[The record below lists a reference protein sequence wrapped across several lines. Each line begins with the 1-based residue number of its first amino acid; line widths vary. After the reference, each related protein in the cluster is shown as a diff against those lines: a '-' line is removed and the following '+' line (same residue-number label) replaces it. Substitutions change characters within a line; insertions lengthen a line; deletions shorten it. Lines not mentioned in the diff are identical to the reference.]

1 MSAKKVF
8 DTKVLDDENSD
19 SGFLSGPI
27 SEQLSEDFDSREH
40 TEPTEPTNKS
50 DKNTI
55 SENTDLDSGLDLCL
69 SECLSNVNLGD
80 TPTAQAPIIVI
91 EPERTQDIPPLA
103 ILFQQDDDGDTQ
115 LHIAAV
121 HGCEKSVG
129 TLIRVCPETAWLD
142 VPNNYGHTPLHLAV
156 LSGHAVVTRMLVR
169 AGASLGI
176 RDRTGGTPLHIAVER
191 NNLECLQALLARV
204 PEHPPRKLATVLDQK
219 NYRGQACVHV
229 AAISGHLETLQMLLY
244 YGADINVTENLA
256 GRTALHMA
264 AQRGDVR
271 LVKHLL
277 ERCRG
282 VTRDALDYAG
292 RTPRKLAK
300 RSGAA
305 RMLANLLGDDDD
317 DSDTDDDIYDS
328 DGEVESLFEK
338 LRLTQ
343 NPINVA

>member
-40 TEPTEPTNKS
+40 TEPTEPTNKC

-121 HGCEKSVG
+121 RGCEKSVG

-156 LSGHAVVTRMLVR
+156 LSGHPVVTRMLVR

-204 PEHPPRKLATVLDQK
+204 PEHPPRKLAAVLDQK

-244 YGADINVTENLA
+244 YGADINVT
-256 GRTALHMA
+256 
-264 AQRGDVR
+264 V
-271 LVKHLL
+271 
-277 ERCRG
+277 CS
-282 VTRDALDYAG
+282 
-292 RTPRKLAK
+292 PFF
-300 RSGAA
+300 
-305 RMLANLLGDDDD
+305 
-317 DSDTDDDIYDS
+317 I
-328 DGEVESLFEK
+328 
-338 LRLTQ
+338 
-343 NPINVA
+343 I